1 MGSRRRRNMAG
12 WGSAISNI
20 ASRSRRFR
28 AAPPRS
34 GFPMARIPI
43 SASIRSCA
51 TARRAEA
58 ARYLPKLISGEHV
71 GALAM
76 SEPGAGSDVVSM
88 TTRADRKGDRFV
100 LNGAKMWI
108 TNGPVAD
115 TLIVYAKTDPAA
127 GSRGISA
134 FLIEK
139 GFKGFRTG
147 DQARQARHARLRHFG
162 ADLRGLRGSGGEPA
176 RRPRPRRRRADE
188 RAGLRARGARRRPA
202 RHHAIGDGHR
212 AALCPRAQAVR
223 PADRRVPARSRASS
237 PTCMSR

>member
-1 MGSRRRRNMAG
+1 
-12 WGSAISNI
+12 
-20 ASRSRRFR
+20 
-28 AAPPRS
+28 
-34 GFPMARIPI
+34 
-43 SASIRSCA
+43 
-51 TARRAEA
+51 
-58 ARYLPKLISGEHV
+58 
-71 GALAM
+71 
-76 SEPGAGSDVVSM
+76 M

-108 TNGPVAD
+108 TNGPIAD

-127 GSRGISA
+127 GARGISA

-147 DQARQARHARLRHFG
+147 TKLDKLG
-162 ADLRGLRGSGGEPA
+162 MRGSDTSELIFEDCEVPEQNLA
-176 RRPRPRRRRADE
+176 RRPRPRSKRPDE

-223 PADRRVPARSRASS
+223 PADRRVPADPGQARRHVCRDERLAGLCLRRRQGLRSRRDDARGRRRRDPLFRRARDTRSRSTRSRFSAATATPTIIRSGACCATPSS
-237 PTCMSR
+237 TRSAPGRAKSGEC